1 MWTPLVV
8 IILGVGLL
16 LALFTIAWLISRDRS
31 RSAAALLVTLPI
43 PPRDPSDFSP
53 TFLALATAL
62 DDGILV
68 LQPDRRIAFANA
80 SVGPLVGNLH
90 GALQGQTLM
99 ASLRDYEADQAVER
113 ALGTGETKSVTF
125 HTPRS
130 GRMLRL
136 TCQPL
141 SDGAE
146 QSWCCAI

>member
-1 MWTPLVV
+1 MTSAAT
-8 IILGVGLL
+8 
-16 LALFTIAWLISRDRS
+16 LARSTCIFAGSGPRS
-31 RSAAALLVTLPI
+31 RPTRRNHSIFKRCAASAIGSRLRPARAEPHDVDAA
-43 PPRDPSDFSP
+43 
-53 TFLALATAL
+53 
-62 DDGILV
+62 
-68 LQPDRRIAFANA
+68 RRIAFANA

-113 ALGTGETKSVTF
+113 ALGTGETQSATF

-141 SDGAE
+141 SDGAG
-146 QSWCCAI
+146 AVVVLRD